1 MRQKRLKWVKLTTDE
16 KNILQE
22 YFKYSPLVVIRL
34 KAHVVL
40 LKDAGIPLFNV
51 AMAIDRDIRTLERWI
66 RDFSE
71 RRLSSIFTGHEDNQN
86 ASKLTRD
93 QKEQIRLVLQSPPSE
108 YGLPKEFWDVPQLK
122 EYIQAQ
128 FGVVYESNQSY
139 HFLLKFSSLSFKYP
153 AKFNLRRADEEDIA
167 KRVEEIRLEIAP
179 YLKDP
184 NWEVFTSDETRMML
198 EAITRRA
205 WLKIGEKTVVKVEKS
220 KEYQNYLGFL
230 NQKTFKCSL
239 YSIAWGRQTEIIKA
253 TVTHIRNYPGKRVC
267 IIWDNATPHKGK
279 LLRKELKKG
288 GSLERVHLIAFPPY
302 APDTNPIE
310 HVWNTTK
317 QKLSNNQYPTFNE
330 TKQAFAQTVNS
341 QIFHYRI

>member
-1 MRQKRLKWVKLTTDE
+1 MRQRQKKRVKLTSDE
-16 KNILQE
+16 KKILQE
-22 YFKYSPLVVIRL
+22 YFKYSPLLLIRL
-34 KAHVVL
+34 KAHVIL
-40 LKDAGIPLFNV
+40 LKDAGISLFSISG
-51 AMAIDRDIRTLERWI
+51 AIDRDIRSLERWLK
-66 RDFSE
+66 DFSE

-86 ASKLTRD
+86 ASKLTRE

-122 EYIQAQ
+122 EYVEAE

-153 AKFNLRRADEEDIA
+153 AKFNLRRANEEDIT
-167 KRVEEIRLEIAP
+167 KRVEEIRLGIAP

-184 NWEVFTSDETRMML
+184 NWEVFASDETRMCL
-198 EAITRRA
+198 EAITRKA
-205 WLKIGEKTVVKVEKS
+205 WLKIGEKTVVKVTRS

-230 NQKTFKCSL
+230 NQKTFKCHV
-239 YSIAWGRQTEIIKA
+239 YEIAWGRQEEIIKA
-253 TVTHIRNYPGKRVC
+253 TARFLKEYPGKRIC

-279 LLRKELKKG
+279 LLRKELKRG
-288 GSLERVHLIAFPPY
+288 GSLERVHLITFPPY

-317 QKLSNNQYPTFNE
+317 AKLSNNQYPTFNE
-330 TKQAFAQTVNS
+330 TKQAFIQAVDSQTFS
-341 QIFHYRI
+341 YQI

>member
-1 MRQKRLKWVKLTTDE
+1 MRQKKKKWVKLTSDE
-16 KNILQE
+16 KDILQE
-22 YFKYSPLVVIRL
+22 YFKYSPLLLIRL

-40 LKDAGIPLFNV
+40 LRDAGISLFNV
-51 AMAIDRDIRTLERWI
+51 SLAIDRDIRSLERWLK
-66 RDFSE
+66 DFSE

-86 ASKLTRD
+86 ASKLTRE

-122 EYIQAQ
+122 EYVEAE
-128 FGVVYESNQSY
+128 FGVVYESSQSY

-167 KRVEEIRLEIAP
+167 KRVAEIRLEIAD
-179 YLKDP
+179 YLINP
-184 NWEVFTSDETRMML
+184 TWEVFASDETRMLL

-205 WLKIGEKTVVKVEKS
+205 WLRKGEKTVVKVERS
-220 KEYQNYLGFL
+220 KNYQNYLGFL
-230 NQKTFKCSL
+230 NQKTFVCHV
-239 YSIAWGRQTEIIKA
+239 YEIAWGRQTEIIKA
-253 TVTHIRNYPGKRVC
+253 TARFLKEYPNKRIC
-267 IIWDNATPHKGK
+267 IIWDNATCHKGK

-288 GSLERVHLIAFPPY
+288 GLLERVHLITFPPY

-317 QKLSNNQYPTFNE
+317 TKLSNNQYPTFNE
-330 TKQAFAQTVNS
+330 TKQAFIQTVNS
-341 QIFHYRI
+341 QIFHYQI